1 MPVNDTKLGHRIE
14 SDQDRE
20 TLKRCILLIWAEDW
34 CMEFN
39 VKKCKVMHVG
49 RSNPNC
55 EYIMTGSVLLRVNKE
70 RNIGMV
76 VNP

>member
-1 MPVNDTKLGHRIE
+1 MKKKTCIRCLSHIVNKFADDIKLGHRTE

-20 TLKRCILLIWAEDW
+20 TLQRCIDNLLIWAEDW

-49 RSNPNC
+49 RNNPNC
-55 EYIMTGSVLLRVNKE
+55 E
-70 RNIGMV
+70 
-76 VNP
+76 